1 MAQSRSIESCGLL
14 FSIEKLVYGGDGLA
28 RLPPDGHGHG
38 KAVFL
43 PFVLEGESIEG
54 SLVEEKPG
62 FARAHADHIRQA
74 SPHRIEPRCPYFGA
88 CGGCHYQHSSYPHQL
103 EMKAAIL
110 KETLRRIAKIELG
123 VDLEIHPSPAWN
135 YRNRARLRIEAK
147 PGFALGYYRSNSQDL
162 LPIEQ
167 CPISSALINRAIA
180 ALWGMGRTGTL
191 PAELEE
197 VEIFANAEDDRLL
210 LALYGNFALDLES
223 AATAGEALESAIPE
237 LVGVVCFPSGLH
249 ARPRPED
256 PISTLGSRALSY
268 HTQQF
273 SYQVSAGA
281 FFQGNRY
288 LTDELIRIVTDG
300 CSGTL
305 AFDLYAGVG
314 LFSAILSRSFAQVVA
329 VESSSAAFADLLSNR
344 PPNVKAVHSTTEDF
358 LEKARRRRPDL
369 IVVDPPRSGLGKA
382 VIDGLEKLGARSII
396 YVSCDPATLSRDL
409 ASLVRAGYSIQ
420 HAHLVDLFPQ
430 TFHIESVFGMVMA

>member
-1 MAQSRSIESCGLL
+1 ML
-14 FSIEKLVYGGDGLA
+14 FTIEKLVYGGDGLA
-28 RLPPDGHGHG
+28 RLPSEEPGRG

-54 SLVEEKPG
+54 SVLAEKPG

-74 SPHRIEPRCPYFGA
+74 SPYRIEPQCPYFGA
-88 CGGCHYQHSSYPHQL
+88 CGGCHYQHASYEHQL
-103 EMKAAIL
+103 EIKAAIL

-123 VDLEIHPSPAWN
+123 VNLAIHPSPAWN

-147 PGFALGYYRSNSQDL
+147 PEFALGYYRSNSRDL

-167 CPISSALINRAIA
+167 CPISSPLINRAIA
-180 ALWGMGRTGTL
+180 IFWSMGRAGNL

-210 LALYGNFALDLES
+210 VELYGNFALKVGS
-223 AATAGEALESAIPE
+223 ATAVGETLQSALPE
-237 LVGVVCFPSGLH
+237 IAGVVSFPTGH
-249 ARPRPED
+249 RPGPRREEPT
-256 PISTLGSRALSY
+256 STVGSQELSY
-268 HTQQF
+268 HTQNF
-273 SYQVSAGA
+273 SYKVGAGA

-288 LTDELIRIVTDG
+288 LTDELIRIVTAG

-305 AFDLYAGVG
+305 ALDLYAGVG
-314 LFSAILSRSFAQVVA
+314 LFSAILSRSFAEVVA
-329 VESSSAAFADLLSNR
+329 VESSAASYADLVSNA
-344 PPNVKAVHSTTEDF
+344 PPNVKAVRSTTELF
-358 LEKARRRRPDL
+358 LERARRLRPEL

-382 VIDGLEKLGARSII
+382 VIRGLEKLGARSIL

-430 TFHIESVFGMVMA
+430 TFHVESVFRLAMVSQRTRQ